1 MAAMCAGC
9 CLRAGQA
16 RHRQEDYLFSLLTSY
31 VAPPYGLS
39 LKQYQ
44 FYNVY
49 FPTNVLLMPPPLTG
63 HGQLDYEDG
72 TAASVSQMA
81 KDVSCF
87 LTWTANPEHD
97 ERKLSGLK
105 VAGVGLGLVGLVG
118 WHKRF
123 LFSVYKSRKLRW
135 IYPKQTVR

>member
-1 MAAMCAGC
+1 MFVV
-9 CLRAGQA
+9 QA

-31 VAPPYGLS
+31 VPPPFGLS
-39 LKQYQ
+39 VKPYQ

-49 FPTNVLLMPPPLTG
+49 FPANLLLMPPPLSAG
-63 HGQLDYEDG
+63 GVEYEDG
-72 TAASVSQMA
+72 TVANVSQMA
-81 KDVSCF
+81 RDVSCF
-87 LTWTANPEHD
+87 LVWTANPEQD

-105 VAGVGLGLVGLVG
+105 VAGVGLALAGLVG

-135 IYPKQTVR
+135 LYPKQTAR

>member
-1 MAAMCAGC
+1 M
-9 CLRAGQA
+9 QA

-31 VAPPYGLS
+31 APPPYGVEPKS
-39 LKQYQ
+39 GQH
-44 FYNVY
+44 YNVY
-49 FPTNVLLMPPPLTG
+49 FPTNLLLMAPPLSF
-63 HGQLDYEDG
+63 HGQVEYEDD

-87 LTWTANPEHD
+87 LTWTANPDQD

-105 VAGVGLGLVGLVG
+105 VAGVGILLVLLSG

-123 LFSVYKSRKLRW
+123 LFSVYKSRKIKW
-135 IYPKQTVR
+135 VYPKQRTGAD